1 MKVVTIHSFKG
12 GVGKSSMTTLLSR
25 CLGRA
30 GYRVCEVDGDLNNS
44 ITFADLPDEF
54 ASAPAE
60 RNFAKALFSGDN
72 LEDNIVVTKHLNV
85 SLIPSSMELSR
96 IENGVSE
103 NRILQLLPSIQD
115 KYDIVIFDA
124 PPHYSPM
131 VTAMYKAS
139 DLIITPVNLAQFD
152 YNTAAY
158 IGKMIKLD
166 TDKFDNWFI
175 TVNGYDHNFED
186 AKTGKQRDYVEL
198 FKSEFSNLTPV
209 STWFPWT
216 PAVRESIDRE
226 EMVSSIDN
234 AELFKEKMGFVSP
247 FVYAP
252 ALHKA
257 VCELA
262 ESFLDESLTRPE
274 AF

>member
-30 GYRVCEVDGDLNNS
+30 GKRVCEVDGDLNNS
-44 ITFADLPDEF
+44 ITFADLPEEF
-54 ASAPAE
+54 SNAPAE
-60 RNFAKALFSGDN
+60 RNFAKALFSGDD
-72 LEDNIVVTKHLNV
+72 LEANVVMTKHLNV

-103 NRILQLLPSIQD
+103 NRLLQLLPSIQN
-115 KYDIVIFDA
+115 KYDVVIFDA

-166 TDKFDNWFI
+166 TDKSDRWFI

-186 AKTGKQRDYVEL
+186 AKSGKQKDYVEL
-198 FKSEFSNLTPV
+198 FQSNFNNLTPV
-209 STWFPWT
+209 STWLPWT
-216 PAVRESIDRE
+216 PAVREAIDRE
-226 EMVSSIDN
+226 EMVTAIDN
-234 AELFKEKMGFVSP
+234 VESFKEKMGFSAP

-252 ALHKA
+252 ALYTA

-262 ESFLDESLTRPE
+262 ESLLDEPLDRPE